1 MKVLVVGASGLLG
14 AAVVREFTPY
24 ADVVA
29 FSHADLDI
37 TNDQRVAVRVAAEK
51 PDVLVNCAAYNA
63 VDAAQDDPVTA
74 LNVNAMGVRALAR
87 AATALDATFVHYST
101 DFVFDG
107 KTDRPYIESDPPNPQ
122 SIYATS
128 KLLGDWFAGDVPRQ
142 YVLRVESLFGEVH
155 NSRSRGSVAAMVAR
169 LQAGDDV
176 PVFVDRTISPTFV
189 VDAAAATRM
198 VIERALPPGLYH
210 CVNSGRCTWW
220 EFAEEAA
227 RLLGLPARLIP
238 ITLESA
244 SLRAPRPKYGALSN
258 ASLASYGVILPKWQD
273 ALRRSLRL
281 VD

>member
-29 FSHADLDI
+29 LGHSDLDI
-37 TNDQRVAVRVAAEK
+37 TDDRRVAVRVAAER

-107 KTDRPYIESDPPNPQ
+107 KIDRPYIESDRPNPQ

-155 NSRSRGSVAAMVAR
+155 TSRSRGSVAAMVAR

-176 PVFVDRTISPTFV
+176 PVFVDRTVSPTFV